1 MRLATI
7 RTPDGTRTARV
18 DPTTGDATLL
28 AGASLREVLD
38 QPDWRRAA
46 ADADGPTLSA
56 ANVSYAP
63 VVPDPDKI
71 ICVGVNYRAHI
82 EEMGRDIPAH
92 PTYFAKYRRALIGAH
107 DPIRLPD
114 TGVSTSID
122 WEGELAI
129 IIGRP
134 VRNASPLE
142 AAEAIA
148 GFCVLNDVSARD
160 WQRRTIQF
168 LAGKTFESMTP
179 VGPWLTTV
187 DEVGVSPELDL
198 LTEVDG
204 VAKQSA
210 NTSDLVFGPVD
221 IVQDLSR
228 IITLDPGDIIATGTP
243 SGVGFARE
251 PQEFLRPGSTV
262 SVTIDALGS
271 VRNKC
276 EAS

>member
-7 RTPDGTRTARV
+7 RTPGGTRAARV
-18 DPTTGDATLL
+18 DPITGDATLL
-28 AGASLREVLD
+28 EGSSLRAVLD
-38 QPDWRRAA
+38 QPGWRHSIPTIE
-46 ADADGPTLSA
+46 GPVLASDD
-56 ANVSYAP
+56 VRFAP

-82 EEMGRDIPAH
+82 EEMGREIPAH
-92 PTYFAKYRRALIGAH
+92 PTYFAKYRRALIGAY
-107 DPIRLPD
+107 DSIRLPD
-114 TGVSTSID
+114 SDVSTMID

-129 IIGRP
+129 VIGQP
-134 VRNASPLE
+134 ARNASPSE
-142 AAEAIA
+142 AAAAIA

-168 LAGKTFESMTP
+168 LAGKTFEAMTP
-179 VGPWLTTV
+179 VGPWITTS
-187 DEVGVSPELDL
+187 DEVGVSPSLDIR
-198 LTEVDG
+198 TEVDG
-204 VAKQSA
+204 VTKQSS

-243 SGVGFARE
+243 SGVGFARS
-251 PQEFLRPGSTV
+251 PQEFLGPGSTV
-262 SVTIDALGS
+262 SVIIDTLGS
-271 VRNKC
+271 VRNIC

>member
-1 MRLATI
+1 MRLATV
-7 RTPDGTRTARV
+7 RTPDGTRAARV
-18 DPTTGDATLL
+18 DPATGNATLL
-28 AGASLREVLD
+28 GSDSLRAVLD
-38 QPDWRRAA
+38 QADWRQAA
-46 ADADGPTLSA
+46 ADFDGPT
-56 ANVSYAP
+56 VSTDDVSFAP

-71 ICVGVNYRAHI
+71 ICVGINYRAHI
-82 EEMGRDIPAH
+82 EEMGREIPAH

-114 TGVSTSID
+114 AAVSTSID

-129 IIGRP
+129 VIGRP
-134 VRNASPLE
+134 VRNASPSE
-142 AAEAIA
+142 AADSIA

-168 LAGKTFESMTP
+168 LAGKTFEAMTP
-179 VGPWLTTV
+179 VGPWVTTT

-243 SGVGFARE
+243 SGVGFARD
-251 PQEFLRPGSTV
+251 PKEFLGPGSTV
-262 SVTIDALGS
+262 SVTIDVLGS
-271 VRNKC
+271 VRNGC
-276 EAS
+276 IAP

>member
-7 RTPDGTRTARV
+7 RTPGGPRAARI
-18 DPTTGDATLL
+18 DPATGDAIVLNGGSVR
-28 AGASLREVLD
+28 AVLD
-38 QPDWRRAA
+38 RPDWRHSAAAHEGPIVAA
-46 ADADGPTLSA
+46 AD
-56 ANVSYAP
+56 VRFAP

-71 ICVGVNYRAHI
+71 VCVGVNYRAHI
-82 EEMGRDIPAH
+82 GEMGREIPAH
-92 PTYFAKYRRALIGAH
+92 PTYFAKYRRALIGAY

-114 TGVSTSID
+114 PDVSTKID

-129 IIGRP
+129 VIGHP
-134 VRNASPLE
+134 VRNASLSE
-142 AAEAIA
+142 AADAIA

-168 LAGKTFESMTP
+168 LAGKTFEAMTP
-179 VGPWLTTV
+179 VGPWITTT
-187 DEVGVSPELDL
+187 DEVGVSPELDIR
-198 LTEVDG
+198 TEVDG
-204 VAKQSA
+204 VTKQSS

-243 SGVGFARE
+243 SGVGFARD
-251 PQEFLRPGSTV
+251 PKEFLGPGSTV
-262 SVTIDALGS
+262 TVTIAALGS
-271 VRNKC
+271 VDNAC